1 MIDRSIPIIEDEYVT
16 MDFGT
21 GCLKVTPAHDMN
33 DYELGRKHNLEVID
47 ILNEDG
53 TLNAKARIY
62 VGEDRFIARKKIA
75 KELEAQGCLKQ
86 SRRVQK

>member
-1 MIDRSIPIIEDEYVT
+1 

-33 DYELGRKHNLEVID
+33 DYELGKKHNLDIID

-53 TLNAKARIY
+53 TLNAKAQIL
-62 VGEDRFIARKKIA
+62 VGEDRFI
-75 KELEAQGCLKQ
+75 
-86 SRRVQK
+86 SRAFG